1 MNHGNESPGS
11 IALQWIR
18 AIFPVSMRSVR
29 VTHTVLC
36 YSPSGVLISRKNLH
50 SGSFFTENESCISTS
65 QRNRYQRD
73 VRKPHTLRVIISPHL
88 AMRLLFFSQAAPLRH
103 YPCKNIA
110 FVQAFLY
117 LSSYLEI
124 HLIARI
130 RLESAPVGD
139 QSSGPVRHEKSGP
152 PGILRSASFL
162 RACPTIPEIERCPRK
177 NNTGCHLAAA
187 VSHALP
193 PWHRSIGACLRC
205 EGNSTHPLDLFLI
218 CPLEA
223 WLLLAAELHQQSI
236 SARSS

>member
-1 MNHGNESPGS
+1 MNHGNKSPGS

-18 AIFPVSMRSVR
+18 AIFSVSMRSVR

-103 YPCKNIA
+103 CPCKNIA
-110 FVQAFLY
+110 SVPAFLY
-117 LSSYLEI
+117 PSNHPEI
-124 HLIARI
+124 HSIVHI
-130 RLESAPVGD
+130 RPESAPVGD

-152 PGILRSASFL
+152 PGIPRSASFL
-162 RACPTIPEIERCPRK
+162 KASPTILEIERCPRK
-177 NNTGCHLAAA
+177 NNTDCHLAAA

-193 PWHRSIGACLRC
+193 PWSRSIEACLRY
-205 EGNSTHPLDLFLI
+205 EGNSAHPLDLFLI
-218 CPLEA
+218 YPLEA
-223 WLLLAAELHQQSI
+223 WPLLAAESHQQSI
-236 SARSS
+236 SVRSS